1 MLILLA
7 GEEGRRYGVRMHP
20 RGETGVEIEKA
31 SGWRGSREVWLAAA
45 KQALLDTGLDAVK
58 IQPLANRLN
67 IARTSFYWFFK
78 DRTALLDALLEDWE
92 AKNTGAFV
100 EACEAY
106 AETITEGVLNL
117 IAVFQDEAA
126 FEPRLDFAV
135 RGWAHQ
141 SNAVMARV
149 NAADERRLAAIR
161 EMFERFGYASD
172 DADVRARTVYL
183 VQIGYISMQV
193 QESTATR
200 MSRIKRY
207 VEIYSGRSPTAS
219 EMARFHARL
228 KLRPPEDE
236 TSRSGDGK

>member
-1 MLILLA
+1 MTTQ
-7 GEEGRRYGVRMHP
+7 
-20 RGETGVEIEKA
+20 TGFGGQIEKT

-45 KQALLDTGLDAVK
+45 KRALLDTGLDSVK
-58 IQPLANRLN
+58 IQPLASRLN
-67 IARTSFYWFFK
+67 ISRTSFYWFFK

-100 EACEAY
+100 DACEAY
-106 AETITEGVLNL
+106 AETIAEAVLNL
-117 IAVFQDEAA
+117 IAVFYDDAV

-141 SNAVMARV
+141 SEAAAARV
-149 NAADERRLAAIR
+149 NAADARRLAAIAQ
-161 EMFERFGYASD
+161 MFERFGYAAD

-200 MSRIKRY
+200 VSRVPRY
-207 VEIYSGRSPTAS
+207 VEIYSGRSPTPS
-219 EMARFHARL
+219 EMARFQARI
-228 KLRPPEDE
+228 RYTPTGGDAPP
-236 TSRSGDGK
+236 SSGCP